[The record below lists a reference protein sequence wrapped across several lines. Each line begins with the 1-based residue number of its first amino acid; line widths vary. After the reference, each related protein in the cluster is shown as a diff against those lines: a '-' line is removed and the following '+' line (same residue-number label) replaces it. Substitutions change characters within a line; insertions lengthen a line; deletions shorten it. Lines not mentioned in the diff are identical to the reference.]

1 MTKRLMI
8 LLVTL
13 LAAINLGSV
22 TLSRG
27 QASVD
32 LEAIFRCAATDD
44 AGKTQCVTA
53 RDLITNNCTIC
64 HTFVP
69 IVMQQFD
76 ANGWTGL
83 LDRHVSNGR
92 VNQLSPEQIATIHD
106 YLSANFNGQ
115 LPPPEL
121 PPELL
126 ETWTAY

>member
-1 MTKRLMI
+1 MTKRLI
-8 LLVTL
+8 LLLVAL
-13 LAAINLGSV
+13 LAAVNLGSV
-22 TLSRG
+22 TLSRAQG
-27 QASVD
+27 NVD

-44 AGKTQCVTA
+44 PGKAKCVEA

-76 ANGWTGL
+76 AAGWTGL

-92 VNQLSPEQIATIHD
+92 VNQLSPEQVATIHD
-106 YLSANFNGQ
+106 YLSANFNGE
-115 LPPPEL
+115 LPPPDL

-126 ETWTAY
+126 ETWTSY